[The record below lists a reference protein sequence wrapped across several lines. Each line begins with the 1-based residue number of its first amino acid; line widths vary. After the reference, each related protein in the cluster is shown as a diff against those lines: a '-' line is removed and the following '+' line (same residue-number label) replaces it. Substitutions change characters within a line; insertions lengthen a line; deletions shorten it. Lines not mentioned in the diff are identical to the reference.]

1 MGKVLVVYATRTSET
16 ERIANLVAEG
26 VRMAGSEAMVKNV
39 KDIKT
44 YFEFN
49 LSQLSKMISFFN

>member
-26 VRMAGSEAMVKNV
+26 VRMAGGEAMVKNV

-44 YFEFN
+44 
-49 LSQLSKMISFFN
+49 